1 MREKIGRL
9 LALGLLAAL
18 LCGGACAET
27 EKDGFHFDEKGFLT
41 GEDNPAEEYLLEDEK
56 VGLWRYATKD
66 LSITVTRVEETV
78 KAKGKKLKREYCIAD
93 VWASEA
99 SPLFAITKD
108 TPKGKKEKPAGY
120 YKALPEDLVKEH
132 PVMLAVSDD
141 YYGHR
146 MQTRDAKKAKW
157 PDGIIIRNGELISST
172 TRSGK
177 KVEFPPLDTL
187 AVFADGSM
195 RADPV
200 ASKTAEEFQAE
211 GAVQVFAF
219 GPWLLHDG
227 EINTKGVDSS
237 KKHHMY
243 GTAQYSDS
251 RAAIGMV
258 EPYHYI
264 AIVVNGRPTKN
275 HIGVKFDWLAE
286 KLQELG
292 CTEALNL
299 DGGGTAAMVFNGKAI
314 IQGEPTARALG
325 SMIAFGNREAEQE

>member
-1 MREKIGRL
+1 MRKTIRRL
-9 LALGLLAAL
+9 LALGLAAIAMF
-18 LCGGACAET
+18 GAACAET
-27 EKDGFHFDEKGFLT
+27 EKDGYHFDEKGFLT

-56 VGLWRYATKD
+56 AGSWRYATRD

-78 KAKGKKLKREYCIAD
+78 KVKGGKRTREYCIAD
-93 VWASEA
+93 IYASET
-99 SPLFAITKD
+99 SPLFAIMKN
-108 TPKGKKEKPAGY
+108 TPAGKKEKPAGY
-120 YKALPEDLVKEH
+120 YKDLPEKIVAEH
-132 PVMLAVSDD
+132 PVILAVSDD

-157 PDGIIIRNGELISST
+157 PDGVIIRNGELISSK
-172 TRSGK
+172 TRSGN

-187 AVFADGSM
+187 AVYGDGSM
-195 RADPV
+195 SADPV
-200 ASKTAEEFQAE
+200 AAKTAEEFQAE
-211 GAVQVFAF
+211 GALQVFAF
-219 GPWLLHDG
+219 GPWLIHNG
-227 EINTKGVDSS
+227 EINEKGVDSS

-264 AIVVNGRPTKN
+264 AIVVNGRPTSKR
-275 HIGVKFDWLAE
+275 IGAKFDWLAE

-299 DGGGTAAMVFNGKAI
+299 DGGGTASMVFNGKVI

-325 SMIAFGNREAEQE
+325 SMIAFGNKEE